1 MPTAL
6 KDLRRP
12 SLAVTASQL
21 FHPLRRLNTLDQP
34 GQIFRQIVK
43 PFGLRALPQQALLEL
58 EFEWQAVGDVK
69 TRLRQS
75 RVDSVTAADADQ
87 IRQTIGLLLNL
98 R

>member
-1 MPTAL
+1 MRTAS

-12 SLAVTASQL
+12 ALAVTAGQL

-34 GQIFRQIVK
+34 GQILRQIVK
-43 PFGLRALPQQALLEL
+43 PFCLRALPQQALLEL
-58 EFEWQAVGDVK
+58 EFEWQAVGNVK

-75 RVDSVTAADADQ
+75 RVDSLTASDAEQ
-87 IRQTIGLLLNL
+87 SRQTIGLLLNL